1 MRNRLWRVDNVLQHE
16 FTATPIDGRDTYAR
30 RFLTEVEHLEEGEVP
45 FPDASIVTD
54 PAEQDLLL
62 RAFRLSLVHGSAPL
76 LGLQRSRAIPTPYQL
91 VPLLL
96 AVGRERVRL
105 LIADDVGVGKTIEMG
120 LVVSELLARS
130 LVHRALFVVPANL
143 REQTR
148 EALAHFFHIDAT
160 IVSRHRLRSLER
172 SLMPGQSVWEAH
184 PFVVVSVDYAKK
196 YPGRILDAGWDLVVF
211 DEAHLCARPPMS
223 TRGNRAQKQRYDF
236 AVKAAEVVQHL
247 IMMTAT
253 PHNGYTESF
262 ASLLDLLD
270 VDAVR
275 WSGPSGEV
283 PTIDRQKAEPH
294 VIQRRREDLRG
305 WFEAAG
311 ERFPFPERDP
321 YELIIEMSATE
332 ARVMEDVRTYTERLA
347 TRSDATVNQWVA
359 LHLQKRALSSPAA
372 LRRSLQN
379 RVDALRRRLT
389 DEVGTAADAEAAVM
403 DAEPHEDLTD
413 EQLFDRVDR
422 SALGT
427 ESEIAEL
434 ERLKESAAKVTKAKD
449 SKYSSLVQRVW
460 PHVLARQR
468 NKRLIVFTRY
478 RDTLDYLVS
487 NLEADARRPKRG
499 METLSGTAVFA
510 IHGDM
515 NPKDRIEAFAS
526 FEAADKAILVAT
538 DVISE
543 GVNLQRAC
551 SALVHYELPWNPN
564 RLEQRNGRVDRYLQP
579 EERVILG
586 TLVYDD
592 ELDVTI
598 LNVLVRKAAEIRE
611 EYGFSP
617 PFFSSSRDLVDLMRA
632 YGHVP
637 ARQLDLFSAAA
648 DASEEPQLVAMSRE
662 AADRMR
668 DEGFYGHDSVELRE
682 VQEALAQTNR
692 TVGDRTDLELFVR
705 AALGRFGAGLTD
717 VGADRF
723 EADLSRSEHLA
734 DLSPDGEP
742 MVLTLDAELAREDL
756 SVDVVDL
763 AHPLVRRLVDLV
775 RDEGVGNL
783 DGSQVGRVTG
793 YAHPSASEVTVLAHV
808 LARFLS
814 ASAPPVLME
823 ELVPVAVRPWSEQA
837 VVPSEEAVG
846 LLSPA
851 RAMST
856 LYPSDV
862 ADAVSEVVR
871 NGTLD
876 AAIAHAIGE
885 RQADLE
891 SRGRQLAQAGGP
903 WAAGMADLSLAS
915 RDILTLTV
923 VEPPAS

>member
-1 MRNRLWRVDNVLQHE
+1 MRNRLWRVDNVLEHE
-16 FTATPIDGRDTYAR
+16 FTATPIDGRDTYSR
-30 RFLTEVEHLEEGEVP
+30 RFLTEVEHVDEGEVP
-45 FPDASIVTD
+45 FPDAAIVTD

-62 RAFRLSLVHGSAPL
+62 RAFRFSMVHGSAPL

-120 LVVSELLARS
+120 LVVSELLSRS

-148 EALAHFFHIDAT
+148 DALSHFFHIDAT
-160 IVSRHRLRSLER
+160 IVSRHQLRSLER
-172 SLMPGQSVWEAH
+172 NLMPGQSVWEAH
-184 PFVVVSVDYAKK
+184 PFVIVSVDYAKR

-223 TRGNRAQKQRYDF
+223 TRGSRAQKQRYDF
-236 AVKAAEVVQHL
+236 AVKAAEAVPNLVL
-247 IMMTAT
+247 MTAT

-270 VDAVR
+270 VGAVQ
-275 WSGPSGEV
+275 WTGPTGDV
-283 PTIDRQKAEPH
+283 PQIDREKVKPH
-294 VIQRRREDLRG
+294 IVQRRREDLRG

-332 ARVMEDVRTYTERLA
+332 ARVMADVRSYTERLA
-347 TRSDATVNQWVA
+347 SRSDATVNQWVA

-379 RVDALRRRLT
+379 RIDALRRRLT
-389 DEVGTAADAEAAVM
+389 DELGTAADAEAAVM
-403 DAEPHEDLTD
+403 DAEPHDDLTD

-427 ESEIAEL
+427 ESDLAEL
-434 ERLKESAAKVTKAKD
+434 EHLKESAAKLTKAKD
-449 SKYSSLVQRVW
+449 NKYSSLVQRVW

-478 RDTLDYLVS
+478 RDTLEYLVDCLV
-487 NLEADARRPKRG
+487 NDAKRPKRG
-499 METLSGTAVFA
+499 LETLADTSVFA

-515 NPKDRIEAFAS
+515 NPKDRTETFAA
-526 FEAADKAILVAT
+526 FEAADKAILLAT
-538 DVISE
+538 DVLSE

-579 EERVILG
+579 EDRVILG

-598 LNVLVRKAAEIRE
+598 LNVLVRKAAQIRS

-637 ARQLDLFSAAA
+637 TKQLDLFTAAT
-648 DASEEPQLVAMSRE
+648 DAGEDEGLVAASRQ

-668 DEGFYGHDSVELRE
+668 DEGFYGHDTVELRE
-682 VQEALAQTNR
+682 VQEALSQTTR
-692 TVGDRTDLELFVR
+692 TVGSRDDLERFVR
-705 AALGRFGAGLTD
+705 AALKRFRADVTD
-717 VGADRF
+717 RGADRF
-723 EADLSRSEHLA
+723 EADIASSETLA

-742 MVLTLDAELAREDL
+742 LILTIDAQLAREDL
-756 SVDVVDL
+756 SIDVVDL

-783 DGSQVGRVTG
+783 DGSQLGRVTG
-793 YAHPSASEVTVLAHV
+793 YAHPEATEVSVIAHV
-808 LARFLS
+808 LARFLT
-814 ASAPPVLME
+814 ASSPPVLME
-823 ELVPVAVRPWSEQA
+823 ELVPVVVRAWSERE
-837 VVPSEEAVG
+837 VPSQEASA
-846 LLSPA
+846 LLTPT
-851 RAMST
+851 R
-856 LYPSDV
+856 
-862 ADAVSEVVR
+862 AVSSLDQTDVLAAVEEVKR
-871 NGTLD
+871 GGALD
-876 AAIAHAIGE
+876 RAIDREVGE
-885 RQADLE
+885 RRKELQA
-891 SRGRQLAQAGGP
+891 RGQQLAEAGGP
-903 WAAGMADLSLAS
+903 WASGMADLSLAS
-915 RDILTLTV
+915 RDILTVTV
-923 VEPPAS
+923 VEPPAL